1 MVLRGRPLG
10 RRGSE
15 GARDRIVRA
24 GTGVKMHA
32 GNLLSERAASTPNR
46 EALFDL
52 ASGRR
57 YGYAQLNRRANRAAH
72 MLREAYGIEKGDR
85 VAVLAHNC
93 PAFVELFFAVGK
105 IGAILAPLNWR
116 LSVSELSY
124 IVGDSKP
131 KVLFYGAELA
141 ATAGALGER
150 THLAHTV
157 CLDAAAPAGALRYE
171 EELAKASASEPSH
184 PPLAADDTYCILY
197 TSGTTGKPKGAMI
210 PHRQVLWNCIAT
222 AASWGLSDRDVSPVF
237 TPMFHAGGLFAFL
250 TPLLYLGGRIVLG
263 RAFSGGADL
272 RVIAEER
279 CTVILG
285 VPTIYT
291 LWRESEEYERVDLGA
306 VRFFISGGAPC
317 PRSLM
322 AAWRQERGVVFRQ
335 GYGLTEVGPNC
346 FAMSDEDSVP
356 KSGSIGRPIM
366 HSQMRLVGADGGE
379 VGVGEA
385 GELAIRG
392 PHVCTGYWGNPEA
405 TAAALRDGWFYTGDM
420 ARRDEDGFYY
430 IAGRSKEMII
440 SGGEN
445 IYAAEVEAVFN
456 DHPGVAES
464 VLIGEADEKWGEVGV
479 MVVIPR
485 PGRSIRDRDLIEFCS
500 GRLARYKIPKRV
512 VFVDDFPR
520 TALGKPQKAEIKR
533 IHAR

>member
-1 MVLRGRPLG
+1 
-10 RRGSE
+10 
-15 GARDRIVRA
+15 
-24 GTGVKMHA
+24 
-32 GNLLSERAASTPNR
+32 
-46 EALFDL
+46 
-52 ASGRR
+52 
-57 YGYAQLNRRANRAAH
+57 
-72 MLREAYGIEKGDR
+72 MLREAFGVAKGDR

-105 IGAILAPLNWR
+105 IGAILTPLNWR
-116 LSVSELSY
+116 LSASELEY
-124 IVGDSKP
+124 IMGDCQP
-131 KVLFYGAELA
+131 RVLFYGAELA
-141 ATAGALGER
+141 ETAMALCESSDLP
-150 THLAHTV
+150 TPV
-157 CLDAAAPAGALRYE
+157 CLDAPVPDGAPRYE
-171 EELAKASASEPSH
+171 EELAKASASEPTQ

-210 PHRQVLWNCIAT
+210 PHRQVLWNCINT
-222 AASWGLSDRDVSPVF
+222 AASWGLSERDVSPVF

-263 RAFSGGADL
+263 RVFTGGADL

-285 VPTIYT
+285 VPTIFT
-291 LWRESEEYERVDLGA
+291 LWRESPEYEQVKLDS

-317 PRSLM
+317 PHSLM
-322 AAWRQERGVVFRQ
+322 AAWRQERNVVFRQ

-346 FAMSDEDSVP
+346 FAMTDEDSLP

-366 HSQMRLVGADGGE
+366 HSQMRLVDAAGQQVAVGE
-379 VGVGEA
+379 VG
-385 GELAIRG
+385 ELLIRG
-392 PHVCTGYWGNPEA
+392 PHVCTGYWGNPKA
-405 TAAALRDGWFYTGDM
+405 TEDALRDGWFHTGDM
-420 ARRDEDGFYY
+420 ARCDEHGFYY

-445 IYAAEVEAVFN
+445 VYAAEVEAVFN

-464 VLIGEADEKWGEVGV
+464 VLIGEADDKWGEVGV

-485 PGRSIRDRDLIEFCS
+485 AGRTIRDRDLLEFCS

-512 VFVDDFPR
+512 VFADDVPR
-520 TALGKPQKAEIKR
+520 TALGKPQKQEIKR
-533 IHAR
+533 IYAR